1 MMSAPAQSDNA
12 PVNSPVAGDRAPRA
26 RQAFG
31 WLALITLIIATLSL
45 GSGAAG
51 LPLGQILSDLLS
63 GAGLSARDQLILVDI
78 RLPRLAMGL
87 LIGAALAVSGVL
99 MQGLFRNPLADPG
112 IVGVGAGAGLG
123 AVSAIVLGS
132 YLPVALAAAVGQW
145 LVPVAAFLGSWTVTL
160 ILYRLGTSGGQTS
173 VATLLLA
180 GIAIGALGSAI
191 TGILI
196 YKADDAQLRSLT
208 FWGMGSLA
216 GANWSK
222 VMVGLPLI
230 LPVLL
235 LAPLLARGMNT
246 LALGEAPARHLGTDV
261 QKIKRL
267 SILAVAAAVG
277 VAVALAGGIGF
288 IGIVVPHLLRMAIGP
303 DHRYLLPNAALL
315 GGALLICAD
324 MVARVVVAPSELPIG
339 IITALIGA
347 PVFLWILLQRRG
359 LAGF

>member
-1 MMSAPAQSDNA
+1 MIAPAQSQDT
-12 PVNSPVAGDRAPRA
+12 PGNSPIAGDRAPRA
-26 RQAFG
+26 RRAFG
-31 WLALITLIIATLSL
+31 WLALITLIIAILSL

-63 GAGLSARDQLILVDI
+63 GAGLSARDQLILIDI

-132 YLPVALAAAVGQW
+132 YLPVALSAAIGQW
-145 LVPVAAFLGSWTVTL
+145 LVPLAAFLGSWAVTL
-160 ILYRLGTSGGQTS
+160 ILYRIGTSGGQTS

-196 YKADDAQLRSLT
+196 YMADDAQLRTLT

-222 VMVGLPLI
+222 VGVGLPLI

-246 LALGEAPARHLGTDV
+246 LALGEGPARHLGTDV

-324 MVARVVVAPSELPIG
+324 MLARVVVAPSELPIG

-359 LAGF
+359 LGGF